1 MPIQTITVCPAN
13 YCYVNVYN
21 ASLDLQI
28 SAVTVNT
35 IPVTWTGG
43 GSNFPIT
50 AGNNGNFT
58 TNDTGSGKIVAI
70 TYSGNIPGQNIT
82 FYDSSF
88 FGNCY
93 NTNGSADTIVIYGQS
108 FTSGGTAAVYAA
120 DGACF

>member
-13 YCYVNVYN
+13 FCYVNVYN
-21 ASLDLQI
+21 ASLNLQI
-28 SAVTVNT
+28 DAVEVNS
-35 IPVTWTGG
+35 IPVTHIGG
-43 GSNFPIT
+43 NNFPIT
-50 AGNNGNFT
+50 TGNNGNFT
-58 TNDTGSGKIVAI
+58 TNDTGSGKIVTI

-93 NTNGSADTIVIYGQS
+93 NTNGSPDTIVIYGQN
-108 FTSGGTAAVYAA
+108 FTAGGTAAVYAA